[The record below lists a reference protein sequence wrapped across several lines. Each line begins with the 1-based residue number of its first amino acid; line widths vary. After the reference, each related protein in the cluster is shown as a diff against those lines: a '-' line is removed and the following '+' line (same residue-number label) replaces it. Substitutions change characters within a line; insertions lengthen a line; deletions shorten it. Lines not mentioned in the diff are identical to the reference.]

1 MAIRIGCPSCKAACV
16 VEDAMRGRQIVCQ
29 HCQKPMQIPA
39 ATAIKAGLAKQG
51 PVVVPQVGVRSKD
64 MASRQP
70 VPQTATKRASRL
82 PVVLYVGGGVAAI
95 SMLAAI
101 GFAVLWLLSSHATV
115 TATNPHAVVDASKA
129 NPQGEPAATKT
140 PEDNSKTN
148 KNTSTPNAP
157 DDKAVPAPGGG
168 QLTRQVLARVK
179 EATVHIRVTLSDG
192 TIAQGSGFFGIEPG
206 LVLTNAHVVGM
217 LNADTPPPRMVEII
231 YLSGEPNSRK
241 FTGKILGVDRSSDLA
256 LLRVTGTDLPAPL
269 EVKTTT
275 DLIET
280 QTVYVVG
287 FPFGEFLGK
296 NITVSQSSV
305 SSLRKGADGG
315 VVKVQVNGGM
325 QPGNSGGPVVNTSGE
340 VVGVAVSIIQATQI
354 NFAVPGEYVHIVSN
368 GRIAGISNGLTV
380 RDGGKVKMPI
390 HLDVLDPL
398 GRVRKVWC
406 DWWTASDGTSRPAT
420 SKQPEAL
427 PGDTKHQRLEMPYSA
442 GASNADL
449 IVPANIPAGHVIW
462 VQPVVVNGSGETKW
476 AAPVKFIPS
485 APVDKEPALLVL
497 KHYWGA
503 RPLVLSSSAKIKL
516 ISAAAPEI
524 DFVMNTKATMTETM
538 VNQRESLADLRMRYL
553 KYEVGLPTELMT
565 PQNDAQI
572 KRAIQMIGAV
582 HADLTV
588 DDKNNL
594 KKNTVEVNVK
604 EQPLRKELTD
614 LHGQLQQSLEML
626 SVPLPGHTV
635 KPGETW
641 KAKRPLTVF
650 TGQPGDKSTMD
661 VTYTFQGV
669 RQQNGHSEG
678 VITMVGQAK
687 GRPAAVGFSVSGR
700 VTGTAYL
707 DLAAYQ
713 VSSAVVDAKV
723 NMGDS
728 KGKMM
733 EVELES
739 KVERTLGNEVL
750 RLRDKLTDNE
760 PLDANNRPFKV
771 HTVQLEAGR
780 PCVISL
786 ESPKGPGYFDTFL
799 RVEDNAGKMLAE
811 NDDSGVDMNSMVVF
825 TPQETGTYR
834 IVAKSFFAP
843 GAEGLLTPTGN
854 YLLVVRQ

>member
-1 MAIRIGCPSCKAACV
+1 
-16 VEDAMRGRQIVCQ
+16 
-29 HCQKPMQIPA
+29 
-39 ATAIKAGLAKQG
+39 
-51 PVVVPQVGVRSKD
+51 
-64 MASRQP
+64 MASRPP
-70 VPQTATKRASRL
+70 VPSTPAKRASRL
-82 PVVLYVGGGVAAI
+82 PVLLIVGGGVAAI
-95 SMLAAI
+95 SLLAVI
-101 GFAVLWLLSSHATV
+101 GFAVLWLLLSSAKV
-115 TATNPHAVVDASKA
+115 TATNQPVAVVALKP
-129 NPQGEPAATKT
+129 NPQGEPAASKP
-140 PEDNSKTN
+140 PENNPKPG
-148 KNTSTPNAP
+148 KNPSVPRVP
-157 DDKAVPAPGGG
+157 DDKGIPAPGGG
-168 QLTRQVLARVK
+168 QLSRQVLARVK

-269 EVKTTT
+269 EVKTTS
-275 DLIET
+275 DLFET

-287 FPFGEFLGK
+287 FPFGDSLGK

-305 SSLRKGADGG
+305 SSLRKGADGA

-325 QPGNSGGPVVNTSGE
+325 NPGNSGGPVVNTNGE
-340 VVGVAVSIIQATQI
+340 VVGVAVSVVLGTQI

-380 RDGGKVKMPI
+380 RDGSQVKMPI

-406 DWWTASDGTSRPAT
+406 DWWTASDGASRPAT
-420 SKQPEAL
+420 NKEPEVL
-427 PGDTKHQRLEMPYSA
+427 PGDTQHQRLEMPYSA

-449 IVPANIPAGHVIW
+449 IVPAKIPPGHVIW
-462 VQPVVVNGSGETKW
+462 VQPVVVNGTGETRW
-476 AAPVKFIPS
+476 AAPIKITPS
-485 APVDKEPALLVL
+485 APVDKVPTLLVL

-503 RPLVLSSSAKIKL
+503 RPLILSSSAKIKL
-516 ISAAAPEI
+516 ISAAAPEV
-524 DFVMNTKATMTETM
+524 DFTMNTKATMTETM
-538 VNQRESLADLRMRYL
+538 VSQRESLADLRMRYL
-553 KYEVGLPTELMT
+553 KYDVGLPTELMT

-594 KKNTVEVNVK
+594 KKNTVDVSLVK
-604 EQPLRKELTD
+604 QPFQKELTD
-614 LHGQLQQSLEML
+614 LHGQLQQSMEML
-626 SVPLPGHTV
+626 SVPLPGRTV

-641 KAKRPLTVF
+641 TAKRPLMVF
-650 TGQPGDKSTMD
+650 TGQRGDKTTMD

-669 RQQNGHSEG
+669 RQQNGQSKG
-678 VITMVGQAK
+678 VVTMVGQAK
-687 GRPAAVGFSVSGR
+687 GRPVAVGFSVTGR

-707 DLAAYQ
+707 DLTAFQ
-713 VSSAVVDAKV
+713 VSSAVVHTKV
-723 NMGDS
+723 NMGDN

-733 EVELES
+733 EVVEES
-739 KVERTLGNEVL
+739 KVQRTLGKEVL
-750 RLRDKLTDNE
+750 RLRDKLTDKE

-771 HTVQLEAGR
+771 HTVQLEGGR

-799 RVEDNAGKMLAE
+799 RVEDNNGKMLAE

-825 TPQETGTYR
+825 TPQETGTFR
-834 IVAKSFFAP
+834 IVAKSFFQAGGP
-843 GAEGLLTPTGN
+843 GPQTPTGN